1 MLRVKD
7 FFMIFDFRFK
17 NNKVITLPA
26 MNRFFPV
33 LSLAIIS
40 IFASSCYEIEETI
53 ANVTVV
59 RINSVGEE
67 IPVDEAEVRLYALG
81 SLDQDFVG
89 EPRFDTTQVTS
100 DEGFVSFNFS
110 DYYVGGQ
117 AGFAVLD
124 IEVSKGALYGTGLIR
139 IEEME
144 TNEEKVI
151 VE

>member
-1 MLRVKD
+1 MTLR
-7 FFMIFDFRFK
+7 IK
-17 NNKVITLPA
+17 NYKVITLPA

>member
-1 MLRVKD
+1 
-7 FFMIFDFRFK
+7 
-17 NNKVITLPA
+17 
-26 MNRFFPV
+26 MNRFFLV

>member
-1 MLRVKD
+1 
-7 FFMIFDFRFK
+7 
-17 NNKVITLPA
+17 

-40 IFASSCYEIEETI
+40 IFATSCYEIEETI

>member
-1 MLRVKD
+1 
-7 FFMIFDFRFK
+7 
-17 NNKVITLPA
+17 

>member
-1 MLRVKD
+1 MTLR
-7 FFMIFDFRFK
+7 IK
-17 NNKVITLPA
+17 NSKVINLPA

>member
-1 MLRVKD
+1 
-7 FFMIFDFRFK
+7 
-17 NNKVITLPA
+17 
-26 MNRFFPV
+26 MNRFFPI
-33 LSLAIIS
+33 LTLAIIAF
-40 IFASSCYEIEETI
+40 FASGCFEIEETI

-59 RINSVGEE
+59 RINNVGEE
-67 IPVDEAEVRLYALG
+67 IPVEAADVRLYAVG
-81 SLDQDFVG
+81 SGDQDFVG

-110 DYYVGGQ
+110 DLYVGGQ

-124 IEVSKGALYGTGLIR
+124 IKVTKGNGDCDNLNPLDPVDQNTLCGTGLIK

-144 TNEEKVI
+144 TTSETVI

>member
-1 MLRVKD
+1 
-7 FFMIFDFRFK
+7 
-17 NNKVITLPA
+17 

-144 TNEEKVI
+144 TTEEKVI

>member
-1 MLRVKD
+1 
-7 FFMIFDFRFK
+7 MIFDSQ
-17 NNKVITLPA
+17 NLNTKVITPPA
-26 MNRFFPV
+26 MNRLFPTIT
-33 LSLAIIS
+33 LALIA
-40 IFASSCYEIEETI
+40 IFASSCFEVEETI
-53 ANVTVV
+53 ANITVV

-67 IPVDEAEVRLYALG
+67 VPVDEAEVRLYALG

-89 EPRFDTTQVTS
+89 EPRFDTTQVTT
-100 DEGFVSFNFS
+100 DDGFVSFNFS

-124 IEVSKGALYGTGLIR
+124 IEVSKGALYGTGLIK

-144 TNEEKVI
+144 TNDETVI

>member
-1 MLRVKD
+1 MNRL
-7 FFMIFDFRFK
+7 FPT
-17 NNKVITLPA
+17 ITLA
-26 MNRFFPV
+26 
-33 LSLAIIS
+33 LIAICS
-40 IFASSCYEIEETI
+40 TSCFEVEETI
-53 ANVTVV
+53 ANITVV
-59 RINSVGEE
+59 RINSIGEE
-67 IPVDEAEVRLYALG
+67 VPVDEAAVRLYALG

-89 EPRFDTTQVTS
+89 EPRFDTIQLTS

-124 IEVSKGALYGTGLIR
+124 IEVSKGALYGTGLIK

-144 TNEEKVI
+144 TNNETVI

>member
-1 MLRVKD
+1 
-7 FFMIFDFRFK
+7 
-17 NNKVITLPA
+17 

-124 IEVSKGALYGTGLIR
+124 IEVSKGALYGTGLLR

>member
-1 MLRVKD
+1 LT
-7 FFMIFDFRFK
+7 FRIK
-17 NNKVITLPA
+17 NYKVINLPA

-33 LSLAIIS
+33 FTLAVIS
-40 IFASSCYEIEETI
+40 IFASGCFEVEETI

-67 IPVDEAEVRLYALG
+67 VPVDEAEVRLYALG

-89 EPRFDTTQVTS
+89 EPRFDTIQLTS
-100 DEGFVSFNFS
+100 DEGFVTFNFS

-124 IEVSKGALYGTGLIR
+124 IEVTKGALYGSGLIK

-144 TNEEKVI
+144 TNSETII

>member
-1 MLRVKD
+1 
-7 FFMIFDFRFK
+7 
-17 NNKVITLPA
+17 

-33 LSLAIIS
+33 LTLAIIVFFVS
-40 IFASSCYEIEETI
+40 GCFEIEETI

-59 RINSVGEE
+59 RINNVGEE
-67 IPVDEAEVRLYALG
+67 IPVDAADVRLYALG

-110 DYYVGGQ
+110 ELYVGGQ

>member
-1 MLRVKD
+1 
-7 FFMIFDFRFK
+7 
-17 NNKVITLPA
+17 
-26 MNRFFPV
+26 MNRFFHV

>member
-1 MLRVKD
+1 
-7 FFMIFDFRFK
+7 
-17 NNKVITLPA
+17 

-53 ANVTVV
+53 ANITVV

>member
-1 MLRVKD
+1 
-7 FFMIFDFRFK
+7 
-17 NNKVITLPA
+17 

-124 IEVSKGALYGTGLIR
+124 IEVSKGALFGTGLIR

>member
-1 MLRVKD
+1 
-7 FFMIFDFRFK
+7 
-17 NNKVITLPA
+17 
-26 MNRFFPV
+26 MNRFFTV

-144 TNEEKVI
+144 TTEEKVI

>member
-1 MLRVKD
+1 
-7 FFMIFDFRFK
+7 
-17 NNKVITLPA
+17 
-26 MNRFFPV
+26 MNRFFPI
-33 LSLAIIS
+33 LTLAIIAF
-40 IFASSCYEIEETI
+40 FASGCFEIEETI

-59 RINSVGEE
+59 RINNVGEE
-67 IPVDEAEVRLYALG
+67 VPVDAADVRLYALG

-110 DYYVGGQ
+110 ELYVGGQ

-124 IEVSKGALYGTGLIR
+124 IEVIKGDGDCNNPLDQNTLCGTGLIK

-144 TNEEKVI
+144 TTSETVI

>member
-1 MLRVKD
+1 MTLR
-7 FFMIFDFRFK
+7 IK
-17 NNKVITLPA
+17 NSKVITLPA

>member
-7 FFMIFDFRFK
+7 FFMIFDSQNK
-17 NNKVITLPA
+17 NSKVITLPA